1 MKAPEI
7 PEPFLFFPFLGGIP
21 PPYHLR
27 VIRGSFA
34 SHSRLEPAD
43 APQISRK

>member
-34 SHSRLEPAD
+34 SHSRVIRDLN
-43 APQISRK
+43 PQMPRK